1 VLVDD
6 QTGNGCGAVKN
17 LLGVLATDTARAEA
31 LNVLSSAEA
40 TVALGRLLGYVVVA
54 VRGGVAAVGAVAA
67 LISMSPPAT
76 PVWVV
81 PAVAINCLWA
91 AAFVAVVL
99 RVGLRPW
106 ALVVDVLLSL
116 AFALGQVH
124 LVGPG
129 ALPDG
134 GGWVATLCSIT
145 LIITHLAWRAPA
157 AVVAGV
163 VIAVGYV
170 VGAGLAGTP
179 DGGVPQL
186 VAFGV
191 QIVSTSVLMLLLR
204 RVSRFADGAIARY
217 QDARRE
223 ARISEAVRA
232 AEREQSRVLHDKV
245 LGVLM
250 PVGKGDIGQTSTT
263 LRAGA
268 AVALEV
274 IANLDSAE
282 VAGGTVVRLDQ
293 LLERTATRTSVR
305 VDHDLTPVLV
315 PGDVAVAFAGAAE
328 AALDNV
334 VRHARTPRARLELT
348 GSTGRVRVEVADD
361 GCGFDT
367 TSSVPAH
374 RYGLREA
381 IRGRMSAV
389 GGGADVESAPGTGT
403 RVRMWWRSD
412 G

>member
-1 VLVDD
+1 MKLP
-6 QTGNGCGAVKN
+6 N

-40 TVALGRLLGYVVVA
+40 TVALGRLMGYVVVA
-54 VRGGVAAVGAVAA
+54 VRGGVAGVGAIAA

-76 PVWVV
+76 PAWVI
-81 PAVAINCLWA
+81 PAVTVNCLWA
-91 AAFVAVVL
+91 ALFAAVVL
-99 RVGLRPW
+99 RWGLRPW
-106 ALVVDVLLSL
+106 SLVVDMLLSL
-116 AFALGQVH
+116 TFAVCQRF

-163 VIAVGYV
+163 AIAAGYV

-179 DGGVPQL
+179 DRGVPQL
-186 VAFGV
+186 IAFGV
-191 QIVSTSVLMLLLR
+191 QIGSTAVLMMLLR
-204 RVSRFADGAIARY
+204 RVSRFADGAITRY

-223 ARISEAVRA
+223 AQIREAVRA

-245 LGVLM
+245 LGVLT
-250 PVGKGDIGQTSTT
+250 PVGTGDIGQTSAT
-263 LRAGA
+263 LRTGA
-268 AVALEV
+268 TVALEV

-282 VAGGTVVRLDQ
+282 VEGGTVVRLDH
-293 LLERTATRTSVR
+293 LLERTVTRTSVR
-305 VDHDLTPVLV
+305 VDHQLAPVLV
-315 PGDVAVAFAGAAE
+315 PGDVAVAFAGAVE

-334 VRHARTPRARLELT
+334 VRHARTTRARLGLT
-348 GSTGRVRVEVADD
+348 SSTGRVCVEVADD

-367 TSSVPAH
+367 TSFVPAH

-389 GGGADVESAPGTGT
+389 GGSADVESAPDAGT

>member
-1 VLVDD
+1 M
-6 QTGNGCGAVKN
+6 KN
-17 LLGVLATDTARAEA
+17 LLNVLATDTARAEA

-54 VRGGVAAVGAVAA
+54 VRGGVAGVGAIAA

-76 PVWVV
+76 PVWVI

-91 AAFVAVVL
+91 AAFAAVVL
-99 RVGLRPW
+99 RWGLRPW
-106 ALVVDVLLSL
+106 APLVDVLLSL
-116 AFALGQVH
+116 AFAVGQVH

-145 LIITHLAWRAPA
+145 LIVTHLAWRAPA

-163 VIAVGYV
+163 VIAVGYTI
-170 VGAGLAGTP
+170 GAGLAGTP
-179 DGGVPQL
+179 DRGVPQL
-186 VAFGV
+186 IAFGV

-217 QDARRE
+217 HDARRE
-223 ARISEAVRA
+223 ARIREAVRA

-268 AVALEV
+268 AVALDV
-274 IANLDSAE
+274 ITNLDSAE
-282 VAGGTVVRLDQ
+282 VEGGTVVRLDH
-293 LLERTATRTSVR
+293 LLEKTATRTGSVR
-305 VDHDLTPVLV
+305 VDHHLTPVLV

-334 VRHARTPRARLELT
+334 VRHARTAEARLGLT
-348 GSTGRVRVEVADD
+348 GSTGRVHVEVADD

-389 GGGADVESAPGTGT
+389 GGGADVESVPGAGT
-403 RVRMWWRSD
+403 RVRMWWRAD